1 MIPRRR
7 TRFLSTLPTL
17 ATLAAIAATIVGA
30 KVARANDWG
39 TPGLDGAH
47 ARLSTERSGALFAGS
62 RWTARFPESARVLS
76 SPVVAEGLMVNV
88 DLGGK
93 VRALRAEDGQ
103 LAWSAAVGSDVQGT
117 PAVDRGRAFVPM
129 LGNTVVALRLADG
142 ATVWTRDVGGMA
154 LSSPAPID
162 GDIVLSVGFPG
173 KRVVRLAGTTGE
185 LVWQSPP
192 VMEQFGN
199 TSPAVGAGM
208 VVVGSNGGHYY
219 AFDAGTGAL
228 RWDYIADG
236 IVNLAAPLISGG
248 RVYFAGG
255 NDSGHVHAVDLA
267 TGTAVAGW
275 PVDLPAPEPDLAG
288 TRLARQRAVSSFV
301 SVGGLLVLQ
310 TRLDDTLDT
319 DGDRVADRTLSREM
333 VVALDP
339 ATGALAWQ
347 AARGRAEIIDPNDV
361 PKFFVCPTPAG
372 FASDSSSEL
381 IAAASS
387 LEATV
392 VILDAETGVERG
404 RQAVAG
410 AALASP
416 VVANGRLH
424 VVAMSGAIEAFASS
438 VNHAPSAAIP
448 ASNPRALDAGQVA
461 LRWLPAVDSDAQLP
475 SYELRIDTDGEVLE
489 SWQHQLSVAAGSTS
503 VQLSDTFTPGVR
515 PRRVGGAL
523 SLVQAS
529 DFLGRRESPCDR
541 KRICRLEPGRGARG
555 RATGGRRWTGRGR
568 LHFVQ
573 HPPRE
578 RRHHAA
584 RRRGRPD
591 SARHDRPR
599 HGRQRRRNCRRARH
613 HRGWRLDQGSDHLH
627 PDHLPRHEG
636 SIESPHCARLPH
648 RCHLGGRRRFS
659 HGRERDAGPERDRRS
674 RRRRR
679 DHQEQPARRQRR
691 RARE

>member
-347 AARGRAEIIDPNDV
+347 VARGRAEIIDPNDV

-392 VILDAETGVERG
+392 V
-404 RQAVAG
+404 
-410 AALASP
+410 
-416 VVANGRLH
+416 
-424 VVAMSGAIEAFASS
+424 
-438 VNHAPSAAIP
+438 
-448 ASNPRALDAGQVA
+448 
-461 LRWLPAVDSDAQLP
+461 
-475 SYELRIDTDGEVLE
+475 
-489 SWQHQLSVAAGSTS
+489 
-503 VQLSDTFTPGVR
+503 
-515 PRRVGGAL
+515 
-523 SLVQAS
+523 
-529 DFLGRRESPCDR
+529 
-541 KRICRLEPGRGARG
+541 
-555 RATGGRRWTGRGR
+555 
-568 LHFVQ
+568 
-573 HPPRE
+573 
-578 RRHHAA
+578 
-584 RRRGRPD
+584 
-591 SARHDRPR
+591 
-599 HGRQRRRNCRRARH
+599 
-613 HRGWRLDQGSDHLH
+613 
-627 PDHLPRHEG
+627 
-636 SIESPHCARLPH
+636 
-648 RCHLGGRRRFS
+648 
-659 HGRERDAGPERDRRS
+659 
-674 RRRRR
+674 
-679 DHQEQPARRQRR
+679 
-691 RARE
+691 